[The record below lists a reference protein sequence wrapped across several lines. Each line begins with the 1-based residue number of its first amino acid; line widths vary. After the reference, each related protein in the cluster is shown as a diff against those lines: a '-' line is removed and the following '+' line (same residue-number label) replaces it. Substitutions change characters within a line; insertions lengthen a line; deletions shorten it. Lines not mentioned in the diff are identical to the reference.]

1 MGGSSGGKPETL
13 PLRAGYIQQ
22 GDPRNQPVTPAHNN
36 LGMSISIRWVAA
48 AASLLLLLALAIAIY
63 PLVRAGGAGLTLSNS
78 ENQAHL
84 MASGPAAPEF
94 AGIVD
99 WENSPPL
106 TVSSLRGKVVLVDF
120 WTYSCINCQRTIPF
134 LRQWW
139 DKYKG
144 EGFVIVGVH
153 SPEFDFEKNIGN
165 VKRAAKDYGV
175 TWPIAVDSNMATWNA
190 YSNHYWP
197 AEYLI
202 DKSGHIRHSHFGE
215 GEYDVTERAI
225 QALLSEGG
233 KSVPKTLASADPGIT
248 ADAGAQTPETYAGS
262 ARGDG
267 RIRFTGAWIAC
278 PEYAELTA
286 SARSGKDYA
295 EIGYQAKRLFMV
307 AAPASDPVKAWVTLD
322 GRDLM
327 PSQAGNSIQFD
338 GSGRSY
344 LVVDHDDLYA
354 LVASQEFASHT
365 LRVRPESAG
374 FRLYTF
380 TFGS

>member
-1 MGGSSGGKPETL
+1 
-13 PLRAGYIQQ
+13 
-22 GDPRNQPVTPAHNN
+22 
-36 LGMSISIRWVAA
+36 MSISIRWVAA
-48 AASLLLLLALAIAIY
+48 AASLLLVLALAVAIY
-63 PLVRAGGAGLTLSNS
+63 PQVRGGGAGLSVSNR
-78 ENQAHL
+78 ENQAQL

-106 TVSSLRGKVVLVDF
+106 TISSLRGKVVLVDF

-144 EGFVIVGVH
+144 DGFVIVGVH

-165 VKRAAKDYGV
+165 IKRAAKDYGV

-233 KSVPKTLASADPGIT
+233 KTVPKTLASADPGIS

-262 ARGDG
+262 ARSNGS
-267 RIRFTGAWIAC
+267 IRFSGAWVAR

-286 SARSGKDYA
+286 SGRSGKDYA
-295 EIGYQAKRLFMV
+295 EIGYQAKGFFMV
-307 AAPASDPVKAWVTLD
+307 AAPAGDPVKAWVTLD
-322 GRDLM
+322 GRDLT
-327 PSQAGNSIQFD
+327 PSQAGSVIQFD

-344 LVVDHDDLYA
+344 VVVDHDDLYA
-354 LVASQEFASHT
+354 LVASHDFGRHT
-365 LRVRPESAG
+365 LRVSPERAG

>member
-1 MGGSSGGKPETL
+1 
-13 PLRAGYIQQ
+13 
-22 GDPRNQPVTPAHNN
+22 
-36 LGMSISIRWVAA
+36 
-48 AASLLLLLALAIAIY
+48 
-63 PLVRAGGAGLTLSNS
+63 
-78 ENQAHL
+78 

-267 RIRFTGAWIAC
+267 RIRFSGAWIAL
-278 PEYAELTA
+278 PEYTELTA
-286 SARSGKDYA
+286 SARSGKNYA

-344 LVVDHDDLYA
+344 VVVDHDDLYA
-354 LVASQEFASHT
+354 LVASLEFASHT
-365 LRVRPESAG
+365 LRVSPESAG